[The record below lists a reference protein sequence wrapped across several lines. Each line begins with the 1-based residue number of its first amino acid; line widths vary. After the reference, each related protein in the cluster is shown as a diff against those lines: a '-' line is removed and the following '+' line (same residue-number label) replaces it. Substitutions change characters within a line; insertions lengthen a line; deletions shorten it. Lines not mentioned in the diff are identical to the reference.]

1 MNKTVPAGA
10 LAASAPLPGDSASG
24 VTRREALPVPRT
36 DDPAV
41 GAGYRETL
49 HLIERLHRCLLDLIK
64 DEFDRRGVLELT
76 STQGLLLFNIGG
88 QELSATELRSR
99 GYYLGSNVSYNVK
112 KLVEAGYLHHAR
124 SSLDRRAVRISLTPR
139 GREVHGIVQA
149 LYQRHARSIAPVGG
163 LAASDFEQVNES
175 LARLERFWRD
185 QIRYRL

>member
-1 MNKTVPAGA
+1 M
-10 LAASAPLPGDSASG
+10 
-24 VTRREALPVPRT
+24 
-36 DDPAV
+36 V
-41 GAGYRETL
+41 GMGYRETMSAAGSTNPAIGAAYIETL
-49 HLIERLHRCLLDLIK
+49 HLVERVHRCLLDLIK
-64 DEFDRRGVLELT
+64 DEFDRRNLPDLT
-76 STQGLLLFNIGG
+76 STQGLLLYNTGD
-88 QELSATELRSR
+88 QELSASELRSR

-149 LYQRHARSIAPVGG
+149 LYERHARSIAPVGG

-175 LARLERFWRD
+175 LAGLERFWRD

>member
-10 LAASAPLPGDSASG
+10 LAASAPLRADPTIGAGYSEPFPAAGDAN
-24 VTRREALPVPRT
+24 
-36 DDPAV
+36 PAT

-149 LYQRHARSIAPVGG
+149 LYERHARSIAPVGG